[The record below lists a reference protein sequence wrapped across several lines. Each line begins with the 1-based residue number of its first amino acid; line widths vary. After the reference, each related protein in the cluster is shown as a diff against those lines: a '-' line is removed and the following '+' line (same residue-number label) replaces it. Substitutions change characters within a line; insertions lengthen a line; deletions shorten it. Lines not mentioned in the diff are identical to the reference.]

1 MSTYKIH
8 DLIGRRAWEYRDEE
22 TGDDLFVLR
31 LTDGNI
37 FRFYHIQD
45 CCESV
50 YLADIV
56 GDLDDLLGAEIL
68 DAEETIDSG
77 SNGNYGSYTWTFY
90 RIQTTKG
97 HLTIRFNGESNGY
110 YSESVNYSLEEDPDR
125 AGYSLYKKELLDK
138 MTAGRREV
146 DTPNARRM

>member
-1 MSTYKIH
+1 MSAKKIH
-8 DLIGRRAWEYRDEE
+8 ELIGRRVWEYSDEE

-37 FRFYHIQD
+37 FRFYHVQD

-50 YLADIV
+50 YLADIS
-56 GDLDDLLGAEIL
+56 GDPDDLLEAEIL
-68 DAEETIDSG
+68 DAEESVDSG
-77 SNGNYGSYTWTFY
+77 SSAEYESYTWTFY

-97 HLTIRFNGESNGY
+97 HLTIRFNGTSNGY

-125 AGYSLYKKELLDK
+125 AGYSLYKKELLDE
-138 MTAGRREV
+138 MTAGRREA